1 MADNK
6 LPLIILAAFVLGTA
20 ILIYAHSIFSSN
32 NDALIKA
39 NEKLL
44 TEVKVNSQ
52 LKSLEKSII
61 TIESTVIGTIVAN
74 DTNYFK
80 GIKEN
85 IAETESD
92 IDQLQ
97 RISDD
102 DSSDFYVDK
111 LDTLVRRKVLFSKQ
125 ILDTFHLKGKY
136 VAENMFNSL
145 YGAKLTDTIIN
156 TLDKIVSTRKKH
168 FNEANIA
175 IEKSS
180 KKAQQF
186 ITILIGCVLAGFAA
200 LFWFIINAMRRQRH
214 LIHQLNIS
222 EKKMRESALVKEKF
236 LANMSHEIRTPMN
249 AILGFTNLL
258 QRKNLDEESKEYVQ
272 TVQKSGESLL
282 TIINDILDLSKI
294 EAGMMRIEAAPFNI
308 RGLVHSVETMFVG
321 QMREKGLQFST
332 SIDASMPETLDGDAT
347 RLTQILI
354 NLVSNSIKFTDE
366 GSIAIQITNEGIQDN
381 IVKTGLTIT
390 DTGIGIDRETS
401 VKIFDRFQQADDA
414 VTRKY
419 GGTGLG
425 LSIVNDLIQLQ
436 KGSIEV
442 ESTPGSGTTFRI
454 MIPYKIATED
464 VSGNGLNEF
473 NASDLEDEKILVV
486 EDNVINQSLI
496 KYLFKSWNLSYD
508 MVNNGKEAFE
518 ILQTKTYNLV
528 LMDIQMPEMDGY
540 TATQKIRQD
549 LKLDVPIIAMT
560 AHALAGER
568 EKCLSHGMN
577 EYISK
582 PIREKQLYDLISQ
595 FKQPKT
601 IDEAKKK
608 DAGRATATEYNYI
621 DLGYMKDISNGNTE
635 YEKTVTG
642 QFIEAMPH
650 ELAALEMSWKNKN
663 IIALRLVA
671 HNMKT
676 TISVMGLNE
685 ILQPRLD
692 AIEYESLTDKGFKQ
706 NLSSINL
713 ICTAALAEA
722 QSFYSTF

>member
-1 MADNK
+1 MVDKK
-6 LPLIILAAFVLGTA
+6 LPLIILAAFVFGTA
-20 ILIYAHSIFSSN
+20 ILIYAHSIFSRN
-32 NDALIKA
+32 NDALING

-44 TEVKVNSQ
+44 SEVKVNSQ
-52 LKSLEKSII
+52 LKSLEKSIV
-61 TIESTVIGTIVAN
+61 TIESTVIGTVVAN
-74 DTNYFK
+74 DTNYFR
-80 GIKEN
+80 GIKGN

-111 LDTLVRRKVLFSKQ
+111 LDTLVQRKVLFSKQ
-125 ILDTFHLKGKY
+125 ILDTFHLKGKDA
-136 VAENMFNSL
+136 AENMFNSL
-145 YGAKLTDTIIN
+145 YGARLTDSIIN
-156 TLDKIVSTRKKH
+156 TIDKIVITRKKH
-168 FNEANIA
+168 FDEANIA

-186 ITILIGCVLAGFAA
+186 ISVLIGCVLAGLAV
-200 LFWFIINAMRRQRH
+200 LFWFIIITIRRQGY
-214 LIHQLNIS
+214 LIYQLNIS
-222 EKKMRESALVKEKF
+222 EKRIRESALVKEKF

-272 TVQKSGESLL
+272 TIQKSGESLM

-308 RGLVHSVETMFVG
+308 RELVHSVETMFVG
-321 QMREKGLQFST
+321 KMREKGLQFST
-332 SIDASMPETLDGDAT
+332 SIDTSMPKTLDGDAT
-347 RLTQILI
+347 RLMQILI
-354 NLVSNSIKFTDE
+354 NLISNSIKFTDV

-381 IVKTGLTIT
+381 IVNTGFTIT
-390 DTGIGIDRETS
+390 DTGIGIDREKS
-401 VKIFDRFQQADDA
+401 IKIFDRFQQADDA

-425 LSIVNDLIQLQ
+425 LAIVNDLIQLQ

-454 MIPYKIATED
+454 IIPYKIATED
-464 VSGNGLNEF
+464 ISGNGLNEF
-473 NASDLEDEKILVV
+473 NASDFEAEKILVV

-496 KYLFKSWNLSYD
+496 KFLFKSWNLAYD
-508 MVNNGKEAFE
+508 LASNGKEAVE
-518 ILQTKTYNLV
+518 LLQTKTYNLV

-540 TATQKIRQD
+540 TAAEKIRQD

-582 PIREKQLYDLISQ
+582 PIREKQLYDLIGQ
-595 FKQPKT
+595 FKQTKT
-601 IDEAKKK
+601 IDEAKKM
-608 DAGRATATEYNYI
+608 DAGPATATEYNYI
-621 DLGYMKDISNGNTE
+621 DLGYMKEISNGNTE
-635 YEKTVTG
+635 YEKTVTA

-650 ELAALEMSWKNKN
+650 ELAALEMSWQNKN

-685 ILQPRLD
+685 ILQPHLD
-692 AIEYESLTDKGFKQ
+692 AIEYETLTDKAVKQ

-722 QSFYSTF
+722 QSFHSTF